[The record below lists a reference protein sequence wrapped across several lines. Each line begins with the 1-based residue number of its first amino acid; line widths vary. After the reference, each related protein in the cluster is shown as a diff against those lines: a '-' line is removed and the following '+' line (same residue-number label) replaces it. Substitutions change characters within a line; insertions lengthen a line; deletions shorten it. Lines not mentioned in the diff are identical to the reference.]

1 MIIPAVRLAGATA
14 TQEQSNLQLEPGTI
28 YRATVLRQESTTVLL
43 RMAGVLLRGESEL
56 TFLPGQVIHL
66 RPEPSLDQHIVL
78 RMVTTPSIPQ
88 GTDLGPALRQLGLS
102 TNPRLQLIAKALFG
116 WMVPL
121 HPDAMRKIL
130 ADTTTFS
137 PEKLAAYLNALG
149 WGNSVGID
157 YEGAIARLVASFLP
171 GEAAAEEVP
180 LALRQ
185 INDAA
190 ASPLYPDV
198 KVVWWESEAHHGE
211 LYVMRDDVAGQL
223 PSEDIQV
230 AVRVQTMHY
239 GELWLAFSYRA
250 GQIDLVCHAN
260 APELLQHIE
269 DGRATIAAAIKAG
282 GATFGNLRCHAGL
295 VLSVLDVFPPAPL
308 AGYTAVDLKV

>member
-1 MIIPAVRLAGATA
+1 MIIPAVRPAGAA
-14 TQEQSNLQLEPGTI
+14 K
-28 YRATVLRQESTTVLL
+28 
-43 RMAGVLLRGESEL
+43 
-56 TFLPGQVIHL
+56 
-66 RPEPSLDQHIVL
+66 HIVL
-78 RMVTTPSIPQ
+78 RMATTPSIPQ
-88 GTDLGPALRQLGLS
+88 GADLASALRQLGLS
-102 TNPRLQLIAKALFG
+102 TSPRLQLIAKALLG

-157 YEGAIARLVASFLP
+157 YEGAVARLVASFLL
-171 GEAAAEEVP
+171 GEAAGEEVP

-198 KVVWWESEAHHGE
+198 KVVWWERGAHHGE
-211 LYVMRDDVAGQL
+211 LYVMRDDVARQL
-223 PSEDIQV
+223 PSENIQV

-239 GELWLAFSYRA
+239 GELWLAFSYRT

-260 APELLQHIE
+260 APELLRHIE
-269 DGRATIAAAIKAG
+269 GGRATIAAAIEVG
-282 GATFGNLRCHAGL
+282 GATFGNLRCHTGL